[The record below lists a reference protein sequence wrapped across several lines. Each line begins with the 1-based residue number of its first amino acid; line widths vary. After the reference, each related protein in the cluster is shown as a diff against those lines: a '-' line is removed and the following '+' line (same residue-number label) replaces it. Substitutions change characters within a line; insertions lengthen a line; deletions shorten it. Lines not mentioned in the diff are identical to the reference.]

1 MEHEYKENVRIF
13 HEVHSVE
20 KALTQQVVSA
30 VEGKYLL
37 SFKNRQTGQFNGN
50 LLQILQHLQTTY
62 GQISPA
68 QLSSFEKEV
77 IEMTYDPTTPI
88 DIVFQKI
95 EDLMMYGDFA
105 QCPFTA
111 EQSIQRAYNI
121 VDSTGL
127 YKDYI
132 KTWSRRPRA
141 DKTWTNFKEHF
152 RTAHLELQET
162 AGELTLNEAGYGSAN
177 FVEDIVSC
185 LSNELTHRTNLAR
198 EQDSPPEPPPAAA
211 PAANAATGD
220 TTTPLLAQILQQNA
234 ELLCCLTCSNGV
246 PSNTGHQQN
255 GRPATRPCR
264 AAEGPRQGN
273 PHTPLAA
280 HYNKYCLDH
289 GRCNHPSP
297 ECRNKSPGH
306 KDKATMDNKM
316 GGSTYACP

>member
-1 MEHEYKENVRIF
+1 MSIPTVNYRETSFEKPDLTLIIGKPDFETLYQLIIDLRTNALSVHSNLGGGNHGHLGLLMTNQQYTLIGNTPYVRPVHPGIFVLAGGETRVQADALQRAHNETLRIF
-13 HEVHSVE
+13 HEVRGVE

-77 IEMTYDPTTPI
+77 TEMTYDPTTPI

-111 EQSIQRAYNI
+111 EQSILRAYNI
-121 VDSTGL
+121 DNSTGL

-132 KTWSRRPRA
+132 KTWSRCSRA

-152 RTAHLELQET
+152 RDAHLELQET
-162 AGELTLNEAGYGSAN
+162 GELTLEGAG
-177 FVEDIVSC
+177 
-185 LSNELTHRTNLAR
+185 
-198 EQDSPPEPPPAAA
+198 
-211 PAANAATGD
+211 
-220 TTTPLLAQILQQNA
+220 
-234 ELLCCLTCSNGV
+234 
-246 PSNTGHQQN
+246 
-255 GRPATRPCR
+255 
-264 AAEGPRQGN
+264 
-273 PHTPLAA
+273 
-280 HYNKYCLDH
+280 
-289 GRCNHPSP
+289 
-297 ECRNKSPGH
+297 
-306 KDKATMDNKM
+306 
-316 GGSTYACP
+316 